1 MGPSFVIERLEFQ
14 RGDVWYARY
23 FKGLVTFLVGHS
35 KAGKSTALEALLY
48 PLGLLTATVMPE
60 VRGCQQVRLVF
71 RVAGTRWQATRSGSN
86 PRARVSL
93 KNLDDTDETEHL
105 LPVTSAK
112 AGEMTA
118 GAFVQDLLGL
128 PQAARGATRVALD
141 DFYGTVMALRQNT
154 IASEFLGGGK
164 DEARVLA
171 LEVLLGLWNE
181 DLAGLEKNASEA
193 ASRYRAAR
201 SALAAFKKLRD
212 SGALADPASVR
223 AAYEQ
228 KQREHRAAA
237 QRWQKADAA
246 LKVAVG
252 ERGRLVAL
260 HQAAEAQRRK
270 SAKQAVAA
278 HAKVN
283 GATAEHARAEGELAT
298 LLGPTPQ
305 DCTCCG
311 QPLPDREPGLCR
323 QCGQPHDGMEDRRE
337 QQIAAARAKV
347 DRLLLRLRSLQE
359 ASAAAADQA
368 AEADTAAA
376 AALTARDTYDEAHL
390 QPARKAAQQAEKE
403 AHGLS
408 RDVAQLKERL
418 ESADYISAQE
428 QVIRAAKEQ
437 METAQTARD
446 AAVTAHDVRRKEV
459 TGRWS
464 EFFLA
469 RLKQINPDVETAHID
484 PADFTT
490 RVKEQHTADKTFA
503 ESSVA
508 GSPKV
513 ATNVALLLALR
524 DLGRV
529 DRGVRVPP
537 LMVIDSPLAGLGA
550 QGLDHDTGLRLIDTL
565 IDIADDPSPDGY
577 ACQVIAATND
587 PLPRPYPGV
596 REIRIDTDNRFFD
609 HAPHRDN

>member
-1 MGPSFVIERLEFQ
+1 MGPSFVIERLEFR
-14 RGDVWYARY
+14 RGEVWYARH

-60 VRGCQQVRLVF
+60 VRSCQYIRLVF

-93 KNLDDTDETEHL
+93 KNLDNPDELEHL
-105 LPVTSAK
+105 LPVTSTK
-112 AGEMTA
+112 PGEMTA

-128 PQAARGATRVALD
+128 PAAARGATRVGLD

-181 DLAGLEKNASEA
+181 DLAGLEKNSSEA
-193 ASRYRAAR
+193 TSRHRAAR

-228 KQREHRAAA
+228 KQREHLAAA
-237 QRWQKADAA
+237 QRWQKADAE
-246 LKVAVG
+246 LKTTVG

-260 HQAAEAQRRK
+260 HKAAEAQRRK
-270 SAKQAVAA
+270 TAKQAVAA
-278 HAKVN
+278 HGRLN
-283 GATAEHARAEGELAT
+283 GATAEHARAEGQLAEL
-298 LLGPTPQ
+298 LSPKPQ

-311 QPLPDREPGLCR
+311 QPLPEREPGLCR
-323 QCGQPHDGMEDRRE
+323 QCGQPHDGQADRRE
-337 QQIAAARAKV
+337 QQVAAARARV
-347 DRLLLRLRSLQE
+347 DRLRLRLRILE
-359 ASAAAADQA
+359 DASVAAAAEA

-376 AALTARDTYDEAHL
+376 AALTARDAYDEGHL
-390 QPARKAAQQAEKE
+390 QPARMAAQQAEKE

-428 QVIRAAKEQ
+428 KVIKTAKEQ
-437 METAQTARD
+437 MEAAQAARD

-459 TGRWS
+459 TGCWA
-464 EFFLA
+464 EFFLT
-469 RLKQINPDVETAHID
+469 RLQQINPDVETASID
-484 PADFTT
+484 PGDFTT
-490 RVKEQHTADKTFA
+490 RVKERHTADKTFA

-524 DLGRV
+524 DLGRA
-529 DRGVRVPP
+529 DPGVRVPP
-537 LMVIDSPLAGLGA
+537 LLIIDSPLTGLGT
-550 QGLDHDTGLRLIDTL
+550 QGLDHASGLRLIETL
-565 IDIADDPSPDGY
+565 IDVADDASPDGY

-596 REIRIDTDNRFFD
+596 REIRIDADNRFFD
-609 HAPHRDN
+609 HAPRHDT

>member
-23 FKGLVTFLVGHS
+23 FRGLVTFLVGHS

-60 VRGCQQVRLVF
+60 VRGCRQVRLVF

-93 KNLDDTDETEHL
+93 KNLDDTGEIEHL

-128 PQAARGATRVALD
+128 PQAARGATRVGLD
-141 DFYGTVMALRQNT
+141 DFYSTVMALRQNT

-237 QRWQKADAA
+237 QRWQEADAA

-260 HQAAEAQRRK
+260 HQAAETQRRK

-298 LLGPTPQ
+298 LLAPMPQ

-311 QPLPDREPGLCR
+311 QPLPDREPGLCL
-323 QCGQPHDGMEDRRE
+323 QCGQLHDGLEDRRE

-359 ASAAAADQA
+359 ASAAAGDQA

-376 AALTARDTYDEAHL
+376 AALTARDAYDEGHL

-437 METAQTARD
+437 MDAAQAARD

-490 RVKEQHTADKTFA
+490 RVKERHTADKTFA

-609 HAPHRDN
+609 HAPRRDN